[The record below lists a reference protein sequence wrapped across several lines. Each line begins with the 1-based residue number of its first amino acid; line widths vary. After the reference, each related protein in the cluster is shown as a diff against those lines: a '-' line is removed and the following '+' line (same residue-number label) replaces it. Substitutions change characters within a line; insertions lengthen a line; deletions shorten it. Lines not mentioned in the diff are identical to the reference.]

1 MEYSVQL
8 IQPDEAG
15 VDLFLT
21 RYKPFRL
28 AALQNDPSFFAS
40 TYTREVSMAD
50 DFWRGRLLNPNAK
63 TFVAIQKHDGDIL
76 SSVTIVR
83 NVSVPQG
90 VKSQLRIKA
99 DHEATQQVSHWEVN
113 AVYTAPGARRRG
125 LGRRVVEAA
134 AKEAREVADSEGKP
148 CLITVLVKKNNAAAR
163 ILYERAGFQVLG
175 EDDGDDA
182 LRLFLWTAR

>member
-1 MEYSVQL
+1 MEYSVHL

-28 AALQNDPSFFAS
+28 AALQNDPSS
-40 TYTREVSMAD
+40 
-50 DFWRGRLLNPNAK
+50 
-63 TFVAIQKHDGDIL
+63 IQKHDDVIL

-90 VKSQLRIKA
+90 VKTQLGLEA

-125 LGRRVVEAA
+125 LGRRVMEAA
-134 AKEAREVADSEGKP
+134 AKEAQEVADSEGKP
-148 CLITVLVKKNNAAAR
+148 CLITVLVKRKNAAAR

-175 EDDGDDA
+175 DDDGDDA